1 MNEIFREWSSKIFKE
16 LNIYNLIMICDVNN
30 QIEIVLQINTNN
42 FGEED
47 GMTYFLILS
56 KEEKWGT
63 T

>member
-1 MNEIFREWSSKIFKE
+1 MKDYPTPYR

-42 FGEED
+42 FGKED

-56 KEEKWGT
+56 KEEK
-63 T
+63 